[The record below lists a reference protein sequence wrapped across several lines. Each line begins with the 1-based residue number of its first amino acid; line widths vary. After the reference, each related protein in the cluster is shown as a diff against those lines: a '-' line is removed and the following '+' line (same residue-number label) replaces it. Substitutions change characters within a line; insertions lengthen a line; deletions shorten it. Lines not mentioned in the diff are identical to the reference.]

1 MSYGFI
7 IVLVF
12 FFVFCILDKKYVY
25 QFSQDCLYQYLNL
38 KFEEM
43 CLFYFFFFILYPI
56 LVKSLIFCKLSSAR
70 NGVDRSGLYVA
81 ASCIVERIK
90 CDREVDVF
98 QSIKQMRQNRSQ
110 LICNM
115 VSCAILEVTETF

>member
-1 MSYGFI
+1 M
-7 IVLVF
+7 
-12 FFVFCILDKKYVY
+12 
-25 QFSQDCLYQYLNL
+25 
-38 KFEEM
+38 
-43 CLFYFFFFILYPI
+43 
-56 LVKSLIFCKLSSAR
+56 
-70 NGVDRSGLYVA
+70 A

-115 VSCAILEVTETF
+115 VSWAVLGSNGDSLELLNLKILLISANDCIN

>member
-1 MSYGFI
+1 
-7 IVLVF
+7 
-12 FFVFCILDKKYVY
+12 
-25 QFSQDCLYQYLNL
+25 
-38 KFEEM
+38 M
-43 CLFYFFFFILYPI
+43 CLFFFFILYLI
-56 LVKSLIFCKLSSAR
+56 LVKSLIICKLSSAR

-115 VSCAILEVTETF
+115 VSCAILEVLETN